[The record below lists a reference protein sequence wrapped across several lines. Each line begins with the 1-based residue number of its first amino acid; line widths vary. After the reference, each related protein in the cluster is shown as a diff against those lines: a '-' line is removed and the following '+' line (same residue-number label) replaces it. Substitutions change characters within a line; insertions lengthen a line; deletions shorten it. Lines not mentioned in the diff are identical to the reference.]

1 MPASE
6 QSFGSKLKETTAAVR
21 FSHAK
26 FGARRALK
34 RSERD
39 RAAET
44 FHADGSSLSASKR
57 IIDTRDPAYKA
68 VTGVISRAKRYW
80 RDMTVPYPERGI
92 RLIRR
97 DRIAEFNGKL
107 REFKT
112 ELREA
117 ADALHAAYDAL
128 CQSAQTS
135 LGELFSVGDYPSI
148 IGDEFSIEWDFPTIE
163 APEYLKT
170 LNPALYEAEQAKV
183 DARFNDAVMLAEQAF
198 TAELHGL
205 VSNLLERLKP
215 DATGEQ
221 KVFRDKS
228 VTNLKE
234 FFDRFKEMSTGSNPA
249 LVQLVNQAQAALR
262 GEGDQLINPT
272 DLRNSADLQTQIANS
287 LGSVAEVLDT
297 LLVAKPTRSIVL
309 EDEPAST
316 EPASTEPTSSD
327 EQADESQADQSHD
340 SEEETESES
349 A

>member
-1 MPASE
+1 MPGAE

-39 RAAET
+39 RAAAT
-44 FHADGSSLSASKR
+44 FHAEGASLSASKR

-68 VTGVISRAKRYW
+68 VTAVISRAKGYW
-80 RDMTVPYPERGI
+80 RDMSVPYPERGI

-97 DRIAEFNGKL
+97 DRLEEFNIKM
-107 REFKT
+107 REFKN

-117 ADALHAAYDAL
+117 VNQLNTAYEAL
-128 CQSAQTS
+128 CQSSQSS
-135 LGELFSVGDYPSI
+135 LGDLFSVSDYPAI
-148 IGDEFSIEWDFPTIE
+148 IGDEFSIQWDFPTIG

-205 VSNLLERLKP
+205 VGNLLERLKP

-221 KVFRDKS
+221 KIFKDKS

-262 GEGDQLINPT
+262 GEGENLINPT

-287 LGSVAEVLDT
+287 LGSVSEVLDT
-297 LLVAKPTRSIVL
+297 LMVIKPARSIVL
-309 EDEPAST
+309 DEDEPAADHRDR
-316 EPASTEPTSSD
+316 PAPAELI
-327 EQADESQADQSHD
+327 
-340 SEEETESES
+340 SENETESE
-349 A
+349 AA

>member
-1 MPASE
+1 M
-6 QSFGSKLKETTAAVR
+6 QIKLKAMGAKMPGPTFGEQLKQTTAAVR

-34 RSERD
+34 KSERD
-39 RAAET
+39 RAAAT
-44 FHADGSSLSASKR
+44 FQAEGASLSASKR

-68 VTGVISRAKRYW
+68 VTVVISRAKSYW

-97 DRIAEFNGKL
+97 DRLEEFNRKM

-112 ELREA
+112 ELRSA
-117 ADALHAAYDAL
+117 VNALHDAYEAL
-128 CQSAQTS
+128 CQSAQQS
-135 LGELFSVGDYPSI
+135 LGELFSVADYPSI
-148 IGDEFSIEWDFPTIE
+148 IGDEFSIEWDFPTIG

-183 DARFNDAVMLAEQAF
+183 DARFNEAVTLAEQAF

-205 VSNLLERLKP
+205 VGHLLERLKP

-221 KVFRDKS
+221 KVFRDKA
-228 VTNLKE
+228 VTNLAE

-249 LVQLVNQAQAALR
+249 LAQLVHQAQAALR
-262 GEGDQLINPT
+262 GEGGNLVNPS

-297 LLVAKPTRSIVL
+297 LMVVKPARSIVL
-309 EDEPAST
+309 EDDPPA
-316 EPASTEPTSSD
+316 E
-327 EQADESQADQSHD
+327 
-340 SEEETESES
+340 ESE
-349 A
+349 AA